1 LLTTDLPGKLFKTYH
16 YTKLFP
22 FEDVYIGMLSK
33 KLRTNIIS
41 LREIKSYCYND
52 ATCFYA
58 LHRNIQRTYFFFLNS
73 LSPMKMLNG
82 WLEITEKM
90 MDVFSG
96 KVQQEPKF
104 L

>member
-1 LLTTDLPGKLFKTYH
+1 
-16 YTKLFP
+16 
-22 FEDVYIGMLSK
+22 VILSK
-33 KLRTNIIS
+33 KQILS
-41 LREIKSYCYND
+41 PL
-52 ATCFYA
+52 A
-58 LHRNIQRTYFFFLNS
+58 IQRTYFFFLNS